1 MSNNSDDESTSSVDE
16 EDDSMPNRQIEELLN
31 AGDILEQKESEET
44 KLKRVIGYHYNN
56 IKLEVLGHT
65 NMTGHSGHSSH
76 LQKVERVKNLLS
88 TGLLYLCPSLYSF
101 G

>member
-1 MSNNSDDESTSSVDE
+1 MSNDSNDESMSSVDK
-16 EDDSMPNRQIEELLN
+16 EDESMPNRQIEELLN
-31 AGDILEQKESEET
+31 AADILEQKESEET

-56 IKLEVLGHT
+56 RKLVVLGHT